1 MVKTKVST
9 VTVPTTKWLESF
21 AAQQPGCAVEEAF
34 ADPVWSMT
42 RPGRNTTITSEP
54 GYYDSRSASVLTVL
68 VLSQRGHKVAMFGV
82 TVTGT
87 VVLTEA
93 CSQMGKLHRNLTSRH
108 LRIVLNRALT
118 HSTRGGWR

>member
-1 MVKTKVST
+1 MVKTKVIT

-21 AAQQPGCAVEEAF
+21 AAQHPGCAVEEAV

-68 VLSQRGHKVAMFGV
+68 VLTQRGHKVAMFGV
-82 TVTGT
+82 NQAGQ

-93 CSQMGKLHRNLTSRH
+93 CSQMGKLHRNLTQRN
-108 LRIVLNRALT
+108 LRIVLSRALT
-118 HSTRGGWR
+118 HSVRGGWR